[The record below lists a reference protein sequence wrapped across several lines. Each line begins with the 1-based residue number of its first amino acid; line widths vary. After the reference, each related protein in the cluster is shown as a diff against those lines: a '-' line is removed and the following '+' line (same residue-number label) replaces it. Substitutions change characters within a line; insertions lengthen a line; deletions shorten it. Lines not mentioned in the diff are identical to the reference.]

1 MSSVIQK
8 ERGEQIAHRLVGML
22 HQGAAAEEF
31 AQCLQEIEGMPD
43 RSAEKSSLVET
54 VRMAMAV
61 HNRLE
66 LLSQRERGMSAVIE
80 SAKDLSSQLDV
91 TSLLKAI
98 VARARKLLGSDL
110 AWLSGYDTELDGF
123 RVLVADGA
131 VSPRVSAMVARRDH
145 GVASIVMSTR
155 MPFTTADYLHDKRF
169 SHHSSLDEVFREE
182 GISALVGVPLIWEA
196 EVIGLLFLADGYQ
209 HIHTTQSLSILCT
222 LATHGAVA
230 LKNARDFG
238 RVNAALENAD
248 AARAELEHYVRG
260 IQAAAD
266 AHEQMTSLLARGA
279 PLSTLCQTVADLL
292 GGSLLV
298 LDEATQVIS
307 QGAASDYAAGGA
319 QGYEPHGKHAAEMT
333 RALRLSR
340 QLGRSVVAYEADGES
355 CRVMPV
361 IGDRKSVV

>member
-31 AQCLQEIEGMPD
+31 AQCLQEIEGMPE
-43 RSAEKSSLVET
+43 RGAEKSSLVET

-110 AWLSGYDTELDGF
+110 AWLSGYDTALEGF

-131 VSPRVSAMVARRDH
+131 VSPRVSAMVARQDH

-155 MPFTTADYLHDKRF
+155 NRTTANTGTMYQTWNTKPRTRAIASTVWLKRGPRG
-169 SHHSSLDEVFREE
+169 S
-182 GISALVGVPLIWEA
+182 
-196 EVIGLLFLADGYQ
+196 IGFGTDGDADG
-209 HIHTTQSLSILCT
+209 
-222 LATHGAVA
+222 
-230 LKNARDFG
+230 D
-238 RVNAALENAD
+238 
-248 AARAELEHYVRG
+248 
-260 IQAAAD
+260 
-266 AHEQMTSLLARGA
+266 
-279 PLSTLCQTVADLL
+279 VAD
-292 GGSLLV
+292 GPG
-298 LDEATQVIS
+298 I
-307 QGAASDYAAGGA
+307 
-319 QGYEPHGKHAAEMT
+319 M
-333 RALRLSR
+333 
-340 QLGRSVVAYEADGES
+340 SV
-355 CRVMPV
+355 
-361 IGDRKSVV
+361 